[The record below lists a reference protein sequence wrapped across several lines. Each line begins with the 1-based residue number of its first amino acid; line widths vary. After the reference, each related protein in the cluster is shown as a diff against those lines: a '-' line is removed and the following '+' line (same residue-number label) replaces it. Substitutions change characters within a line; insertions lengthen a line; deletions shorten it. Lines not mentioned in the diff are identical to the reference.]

1 MKNYSTLDL
10 ERLSKV
16 FTTLP
21 LSNEWWFV
29 LSVGT
34 TKFYSDNTVLL
45 TYYVDTETQTL
56 VINSMSRSD
65 KDFPKSVLHDI
76 RELIISW
83 DKVIIASSVEKISK
97 HMLLKYGFKYFK
109 DKQLY
114 IKGDLQWVLEQLH

>member
-114 IKGDLQWVLEQLH
+114 IKGF